1 MSRDPYSTPL
11 SACLPFALC
20 DYQGIIGAT
29 MRKSTRRA
37 AFVYLLRCADGTIYT
52 GWTFDVARRVRAHQQ
67 GRGAR
72 YTRARRPVEL
82 IYHERLASRR
92 AAMRREVAIKRMTR
106 KRKLGL
112 VKRET

>member
-1 MSRDPYSTPL
+1 
-11 SACLPFALC
+11 
-20 DYQGIIGAT
+20 

-52 GWTFDVARRVRAHQQ
+52 GWTFDVAQRVRAHQH

-82 IYHERLASRR
+82 IYHERLPSRR
-92 AAMRREVAIKRMTR
+92 AAMRKEAAIKRMSR
-106 KRKLGL
+106 KRKLRIAYG
-112 VKRET
+112 E